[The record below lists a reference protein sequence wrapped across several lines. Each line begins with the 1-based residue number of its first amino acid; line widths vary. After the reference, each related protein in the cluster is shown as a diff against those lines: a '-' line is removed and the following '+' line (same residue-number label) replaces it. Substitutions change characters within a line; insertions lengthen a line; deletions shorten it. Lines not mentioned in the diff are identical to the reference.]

1 MHFFLC
7 KIKLISINK
16 INLFKL
22 HRKKYSIIKLLYSFK
37 QARQQRKCEL
47 CRLCWTKKDEVSKN
61 CFFFVPQVCF
71 STSFFCTSYQLLF
84 RSKTSNNSETHNKVS
99 FEEGSMSAK
108 STPEQ
113 SRSTRIK
120 RRRTTELESLRKA
133 NGYNTEEVNILL
145 FKNFYDGLLFCVRY
159 CVWIKSCVLRRN

>member
-61 CFFFVPQVCF
+61 CFFLYHKFVFPHHF
-71 STSFFCTSYQLLF
+71 SVPAINFYSDRKHRTTARLTIKSASRRDRWARRALPSKAGRRESKGEGP
-84 RSKTSNNSETHNKVS
+84 RSW
-99 FEEGSMSAK
+99 
-108 STPEQ
+108 
-113 SRSTRIK
+113 SRSGRPTGTTR
-120 RRRTTELESLRKA
+120 RKWM
-133 NGYNTEEVNILL
+133 
-145 FKNFYDGLLFCVRY
+145 FFYLKTFMMVY
-159 CVWIKSCVLRRN
+159 SFA

>member
-61 CFFFVPQVCF
+61 CFFLYHKFVFPHHF
-71 STSFFCTSYQLLF
+71 LYQLSIFIQIENIEQQRDSQQSQL
-84 RSKTSNNSETHNKVS
+84 RGGIDEREEHSRAKQVDENQKAKDHGAGVAQEGQRVQHGGSEYS
-99 FEEGSMSAK
+99 F
-108 STPEQ
+108 
-113 SRSTRIK
+113 I
-120 RRRTTELESLRKA
+120 
-133 NGYNTEEVNILL
+133 
-145 FKNFYDGLLFCVRY
+145 
-159 CVWIKSCVLRRN
+159 